1 MAEIN
6 IQRKERTLWPWLLAG
21 VLLLGLLWF
30 LFARNAGDGTVARGA
45 ADSAAFR
52 DSAAA
57 AGTLAPADTAVRR
70 DTQPVP
76 R

>member
-6 IQRKERTLWPWLLAG
+6 IQRKERSVWPWLLAG
-21 VLLLGLLWF
+21 ILLLGLLWF
-30 LFARNAGDGTVARGA
+30 LFAGKANENVATGP

-52 DSAAA
+52 DTSSA
-57 AGTLAPADTAVRR
+57 AGTLPPPDSTTVRR
-70 DTQPVP
+70 DTLPIP

>member
-6 IQRKERTLWPWLLAG
+6 IQRKERSVWPWLLAG

-30 LFARNAGDGTVARGA
+30 LFARNATESVVAGG
-45 ADSAAFR
+45 ADSAALR

-57 AGTLAPADTAVRR
+57 AGTLAPDSAGLRR
-70 DTQPVP
+70 DTLPP